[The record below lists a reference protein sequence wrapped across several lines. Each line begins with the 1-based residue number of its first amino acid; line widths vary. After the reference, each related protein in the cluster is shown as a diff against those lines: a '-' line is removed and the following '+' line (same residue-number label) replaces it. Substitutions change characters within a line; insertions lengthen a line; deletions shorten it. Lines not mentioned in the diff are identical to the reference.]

1 MKYLLTLGF
10 VATVVIANWAVE
22 RFGVIPVGLGFTAPA
37 GVYAAGIAFGLRDML
52 NDVGGRAWVLGAIAV
67 GAAVSYVVG
76 DGITL
81 PGGLVALAVASA
93 VAFGLSELADL
104 AVYEPVRQRSWWPA
118 VALSNVVGAVV
129 DSALFLWLAFG
140 SLDHLQ
146 GQVWGKALMIAP
158 VVAVMWGLRSRALL
172 PRHP

>member
-22 RFGVIPVGLGFTAPA
+22 HFGVVNVGLGLSAPA

-52 NDVGGRAWVLGAIAV
+52 HDVGGRAWVLGAIAV

-76 DGITL
+76 DGLTL
-81 PGGLVALAVASA
+81 PGGILALALASA

-104 AVYEPVRQRSWWPA
+104 VVYERITGWWQRA
-118 VALSNVVGAVV
+118 FASNVVGAAV

-140 SLDHLQ
+140 SQ
-146 GQVWGKALMIAP
+146 AFFWGQFVGKVAMIAP
-158 VVAVMWGLRSRALL
+158 VVAVMWVLRNRALL
-172 PRHP
+172 PRHA